1 MRGNGFTKRLGTVR
15 QRLKAYLYAAL
26 DARLRGKLD
35 ADQQAHAVTLFQH
48 LCRLERE
55 DGDGGLGR
63 VLARLPRD
71 LANQLREELWRRFN
85 EEASQQPERREA
97 DGNVTC

>member
-15 QRLKAYLYAAL
+15 QRLKAHLYAAL

-35 ADQQAHAVTLFQH
+35 ADQQAHAVTLFQQ

-55 DGDGGLGR
+55 DGDGGLER
-63 VLARLPRD
+63 LLARLPWD
-71 LANQLREELWRRFN
+71 LANQLREELRRRLN
-85 EEASQQPERREA
+85 EEVIQEPERGEA
-97 DGNVTC
+97 DGTVTR